1 MKLQKPPRPVTSL
14 PLSIHMIGAVL
25 YEPQPIGAPQEVACS
40 PPALEVS
47 TDVMQTLWSLGTKL
61 TEFHLHGFLLAHRA
75 KLTKNTLQVN
85 DVQWHSSS
93 KPLFGGQFSIP
104 LRYCRSAEVQD
115 QLVALGESTAQTP
128 LRTHAGRKDP
138 IQPVD
143 LLRVECYLT
152 SENHQISLHFLR
164 VWPSVSLTFQPIAPL
179 RIVSTEL
186 AVRLIKE
193 KREDNKFRTG
203 LLTMDKAKRLILLRT
218 QDPHLPELSLVGLWL
233 SGLPKSKPD
242 SCAQLLWSS
251 CIHYLLSFSLHR
263 LSNSPLSLSFLLLIT
278 NSPLTLYEV
287 TTRTDP
293 MSRPGWL
300 LSTATLLISGTE
312 PGDMTVP
319 LRFGE
324 SLRNSVSSEASTRT
338 SEDSSHKLQSSA
350 EDLIKEQTMVLKDL
364 ERQLTVLKQQMFTTA
379 VPQTARS
386 RGEKGRMSLAELGER
401 ELGAYTDRKGGHSGL
416 HSPRHVP
423 GYSLPVSRRSPPRD
437 VVVPSIEYR
446 SESDTSEDSEVR
458 LRH

>member
-1 MKLQKPPRPVTSL
+1 MKLQKPPRPASSL
-14 PLSIHMIGAVL
+14 PLSIHMSGAVL
-25 YEPQPIGAPQEVACS
+25 YEPQPIGASQEVACS

-61 TEFHLHGFLLAHRA
+61 TELHLHGFLLAHKA

-93 KPLFGGQFSIP
+93 KPIFGGQFSIP
-104 LRYCRSAEVQD
+104 LRYCRSTQVLD
-115 QLVALGESTAQTP
+115 QVIALGESTAQTP
-128 LRTHAGRKDP
+128 IRTRTGHKDP
-138 IQPVD
+138 VQPVD

-152 SENHQISLHFLR
+152 SDNHQISLHFLR
-164 VWPSVSLTFQPIAPL
+164 VWPSLSLSFQPIAPL

-203 LLTMDKAKRLILLRT
+203 LLTMDKAKRLILLRA
-218 QDPHLPELSLVGLWL
+218 QDPHVPDLSLVGLWL

-251 CIHYLLSFSLHR
+251 SVHYLLSSSLHR

-278 NSPLTLYEV
+278 SSPLTLYEV
-287 TTRTDP
+287 TA
-293 MSRPGWL
+293 MARPGWV
-300 LSTATLLISGTE
+300 LSTADLLISGTE

-319 LRFGE
+319 LRFEE

-401 ELGAYTDRKGGHSGL
+401 EPGAHTDRKGGYAGL
-416 HSPRHVP
+416 HSPRHIP

-437 VVVPSIEYR
+437 MAVPSIEYR